1 MFVTTFNAHL
11 KAPNLPMKIKR
22 LHYIS
27 SIKTV
32 NTCARRGGQLLCD
45 NKYVSFKC
53 EISAVN
59 VRRDAAAPASGLSIT
74 HWKNTICFSFALERF
89 RARSTSLAFKRCT
102 YYPSTT
108 GNVHPS
114 CASFSQVK
122 MLLFFFFNVSLLAL
136 PSWKNIYN
144 KSEAPLPASGWSR
157 WSRYK
162 CCQSGADRSHHIPP
176 QMPQM

>member
-1 MFVTTFNAHL
+1 MFVATVNAHL
-11 KAPNLPMKIKR
+11 KAPNLLRKTKP
-22 LHYIS
+22 LHDIS

-32 NTCARRGGQLLCD
+32 NTCARRGGSLLCD

-59 VRRDAAAPASGLSIT
+59 VRRDAAAPASGLFIRRRKHDMFFFRSP
-74 HWKNTICFSFALERF
+74 KV
-89 RARSTSLAFKRCT
+89 RARSTSRAFKRCT
-102 YYPSTT
+102 HYPSTT
-108 GNVHPS
+108 VHPS

-122 MLLFFFFNVSLLAL
+122 MLFFLCFAISPAIME
-136 PSWKNIYN
+136 KNIYN
-144 KSEAPLPASGWSR
+144 KSKAALPASGRSR

-162 CCQSGADRSHHIPP
+162 CCQSGADRSHHIPR